1 MRCLLLVLVLALGA
15 CAQVPTSGPIVEVD
29 QQVTDTAN
37 SSFVR
42 VIARPPQPG
51 MTQSQIV
58 QGFLDAASGF
68 EDDHAVA
75 KEYLT
80 SEEAGR
86 WNPTTGTRV
95 YGNATVSLAQP
106 TDTSVVLTASQV
118 GLISDRSQYVQSPPA
133 SLMEVP
139 FELQRV
145 GADWRISRAPQGL
158 LLSRAAVERSFR
170 EFDTYYVARPG
181 GILAPNP
188 ILFQSSQAD
197 ITTDLVKE
205 LVAGPSRWLAP
216 SVINAFP
223 SGTQVRSVTV
233 TDGVALVDFSVTIV
247 GADGVARQQLSAQL
261 VWTLRQIASIRA
273 VTITAEGQVLDIPG
287 SQNPLSRTA
296 WADYDPDGLSGA
308 VNYYVDRGGRLYS
321 VDSANTASPAVGA
334 AGTAEPAVSNPL
346 ISIDQTAAA
355 ATDDAGTLLTTQL
368 EPDSKWRDGP
378 TARSRGGSWDRTG
391 LIWVPVDGGVRVINV
406 LGARDVACP
415 LAGVSS
421 VQISRDGSRAA
432 VISDGR
438 AYLLRVDRSV
448 TTPAL
453 VGPRLLSE
461 VPVRAASWL
470 NANSV
475 VLLTTVTEQPAQVA
489 TVDLGLY
496 TMRYLGGPP
505 RASSVAA
512 APDRAV
518 LSGTAEGQIWAFN
531 GSTWVPVTE
540 GRQPRYPG

>member
-1 MRCLLLVLVLALGA
+1 MRSLLLIVVVLLTA
-15 CAQVPTSGPIVEVD
+15 CARVPTSGPIVEVD

-37 SSFVR
+37 TSFVR

-51 MTQSQIV
+51 MTQSEIV

-80 SEEAGR
+80 EEEAGR

-95 YGNATVSLAQP
+95 YGNDTETLAQP
-106 TDTSVVLTASQV
+106 TETTVVLSASQV

-145 GADWRISRAPQGL
+145 GGDWRISRAPQGL

-188 ILFQSSQAD
+188 ILFQSSQLD
-197 ITTDLVKE
+197 IITDLVKE
-205 LVAGPSRWLAP
+205 LVAGPSRWLGPA
-216 SVINAFP
+216 VINAFP
-223 SGTQVRSVTV
+223 PGTQVRSVTV
-233 TDGVALVDFSVTIV
+233 TDGVALVDLS
-247 GADGVARQQLSAQL
+247 ADVANADAVARQQLAAQL
-261 VWTLRQIASIRA
+261 VWTLRQSASIGA

-287 SQNPLSRTA
+287 TQNPMPRTA

-308 VNYYVDRGGRLYS
+308 IDYYVARGGRLYS
-321 VDSANTASPAVGA
+321 VDTTNAASQVAGA
-334 AGTAEPAVSNPL
+334 AGTAEPPVSDPL
-346 ISIDQTAAA
+346 ISIDQTTAA
-355 ATDDAGTLLTTQL
+355 ATDASGLLLTTQL
-368 EPDSKWRDGP
+368 ETDSKWRDGP
-378 TARSRGGSWDRTG
+378 FASSRGGSWDRTG
-391 LIWVPVDGGVRVINV
+391 LIWLPVKGGVRVVNV
-406 LGARDVACP
+406 LGERDVDCP
-415 LAGVSS
+415 LAAITS
-421 VQISRDGSRAA
+421 VQISRDGSRAT
-432 VISDGR
+432 VISDGK
-438 AYLLRVDRSV
+438 AYLLRVDRSAN
-448 TTPAL
+448 TPAL

-470 NANSV
+470 SANSV
-475 VLLTTVTEQPAQVA
+475 VLLSTVTEQPAQVA

-505 RASSVAA
+505 RARTVAA

-518 LSGTAEGQIWAFN
+518 LSGTADGQIWSFN
-531 GSTWVPVTE
+531 GATWVPVLE

>member
-1 MRCLLLVLVLALGA
+1 MRRLLLLLVVALAA

-29 QQVTDTAN
+29 QQVTDTAGN
-37 SSFVR
+37 SFVR

-51 MTQSQIV
+51 MTQPEIV

-80 SEEAGR
+80 AEESGR
-86 WNPTTGTRV
+86 WNPTTGIRV
-95 YGNATVSLAQP
+95 YGNDTESLAQ
-106 TDTSVVLTASQV
+106 TSDTTVILTASQV

-133 SLMEVP
+133 SLMEVQ

-181 GILAPNP
+181 GMLAPNP
-188 ILFQSSQAD
+188 ILFQSSQTD
-197 ITTDLVKE
+197 VTTDLVKE

-216 SVINAFP
+216 AVINAFP
-223 SGTQVRSVTV
+223 PGTEVGSVTV
-233 TDGVALVDFSVTIV
+233 TDGIARVDFSATIAQ
-247 GADGVARQQLSAQL
+247 ADAVARQHLSAQL
-261 VWTLRQIASIRA
+261 VWTLRQIAAIRA
-273 VTITAEGQVLDIPG
+273 VTITADGQVLDIPG
-287 SQNPLSRTA
+287 ASNPLPRTA
-296 WADYDPDGLSGA
+296 WADYDPDGLNGA
-308 VNYYVDRGGRLYS
+308 INYYVARGGRLYA
-321 VDSANTASPAVGA
+321 VDAANSATQLAGA
-334 AGTAEPAVSNPL
+334 AGDADPPVSNPL

-355 ATDDAGTLLTTQL
+355 ANDPTGMLLTTQL
-368 EPDSKWRDGP
+368 EGDSRWRDGP
-378 TARSRGGSWDRTG
+378 LARSRGGSWDRTG
-391 LIWVPVDGGVRVINV
+391 LIWLPVDGGVQVVNV

-415 LAGVSS
+415 LSKITS
-421 VQISRDGSRAA
+421 VQIARDGSRAT

-438 AYLLRVDRSV
+438 AYLLRVDRST

-453 VGPRLLSE
+453 VGPRLLSD
-461 VPVRAASWL
+461 VQVRAAAWL

-475 VLLTTVTEQPAQVA
+475 VLLTTVTDQPAQVA
-489 TVDLGLY
+489 TVDLGLFR
-496 TMRYLGGPP
+496 MRYLGGPP
-505 RASSVAA
+505 RARSVAA

-518 LSGTAEGQIWAFN
+518 LSGTADGQIWSFN
-531 GSTWVPVTE
+531 GATWVPALE

>member
-1 MRCLLLVLVLALGA
+1 MRRLVMLLVVVLAA

-29 QQVTDTAN
+29 QQLTDTAD

-51 MTQSQIV
+51 MTQSEIV

-80 SEEAGR
+80 REESGR

-95 YGNATVSLAQP
+95 YGNATESLTQP
-106 TDTSVVLTASQV
+106 TDTTVVLTASQV

-188 ILFQSSQAD
+188 ILFQSSQSD
-197 ITTDLVKE
+197 VTTDLVRE
-205 LVAGPSRWLAP
+205 LVTGPSRWLAP

-223 SGTQVRSVTV
+223 PGTQLRSVTV
-233 TDGVALVDFSVTIV
+233 TDGVAVVDFSAAIV

-273 VTITAEGQVLDIPG
+273 VTITADGQVLDIPG
-287 SQNPLSRTA
+287 SQNPLPRTA
-296 WADYDPDGLSGA
+296 WADYDPDGLNGA
-308 VNYYVDRGGRLYS
+308 VNYYVDRGGRLYA
-321 VDSANTASPAVGA
+321 VDSANAATQAVGA
-334 AGTAEPAVSNPL
+334 AGTAEPPVSDPL

-355 ATDDAGTLLTTQL
+355 AADDAGTLLTTQL
-368 EPDSKWRDGP
+368 EPDSKWREGP
-378 TARSRGGSWDRTG
+378 QASSRGGSWDRTG
-391 LIWVPVDGGVRVINV
+391 LIWVAVDGGVRVVNV

-415 LAGVSS
+415 LAAVSS

-505 RASSVAA
+505 RARSVAA

-518 LSGTAEGQIWAFN
+518 LSGTADGRIWAFN
-531 GSTWVPVTE
+531 GATWVPVTE
-540 GRQPRYPG
+540 GYRPRYPG